1 MSTSATPNHLRGG
14 GVALGTPPTTSLSGE
29 LPGDGRRSPPAKG
42 GPDDETGDFRED
54 VITAAAPNEG
64 KRPKKR
70 RKMAR
75 WQHDLGARLLSK
87 SAGKN
92 PPLSLLHKAC
102 MDGIQSM
109 GLNVAHDHAS
119 PMVALMRSV
128 ASDHKYAAMVLRSD
142 RHPQSVLRNPRCF
155 DDETYVWRTEGG
167 QVARYVASG
176 CLCFWCHRKSAPF
189 PVAS

>member
-1 MSTSATPNHLRGG
+1 M
-14 GVALGTPPTTSLSGE
+14 
-29 LPGDGRRSPPAKG
+29 
-42 GPDDETGDFRED
+42 DD
-54 VITAAAPNEG
+54 
-64 KRPKKR
+64 
-70 RKMAR
+70 
-75 WQHDLGARLLSK
+75 
-87 SAGKN
+87 
-92 PPLSLLHKAC
+92 
-102 MDGIQSM
+102 IQSM